1 MKKYII
7 YLILFLL
14 PLLNYAQNTEEQE
27 LATRSIK
34 DDFKITSIDSS
45 KHYYTIKA
53 VNESNSEVLIL
64 QKKLKRKE
72 CKKLNK
78 ESKLEKLVV
87 GKSYYFNLENWFYN
101 FAMVGSPNDQII
113 IDDKIIY
120 DKQTSPYFVYETINL
135 KGIFYRPDKH

>member
-53 VNESNSEVLIL
+53 VNESNVQVLIL

-72 CKKLNK
+72 RKKLFNEFK
-78 ESKLEKLVV
+78 VAKLVV
-87 GKSYYFNLENWFYN
+87 GQSYYFNLENWFYS
-101 FAMVGSPNDQII
+101 FAMAGSANDKII
-113 IDDKIIY
+113 IDNKVIY
-120 DKQTSPYFVYETINL
+120 DKQTSPYFVYETTNL
-135 KGIFYRPDKH
+135 QGVYYLLK